1 MKPYEVTNVTITT
14 SSTSINISWTVPYIA
29 YTNEQYYVQYK
40 GLDLQPYLY
49 STPYINGSVNISA
62 TNSHYTTNIHNLEEG
77 NSYNISIVAKNCIGE
92 TKSRDF
98 TVYTESNC
106 EYNVFLFISKPISY
120 STIIF
125 TIKLFTNH
133 RKFHIC

>member
-1 MKPYEVTNVTITT
+1 MVIYIIIITIYKFLGAIKPYQVTNVIITT

-29 YTNEQYYVQYK
+29 YINEQYYVQYK

-62 TNSHYTTNIHNLEEG
+62 TNSHYTTTIHDLEEG
-77 NSYNISIVAKNCIGE
+77 NSYNISIVAKNCIGK

-106 EYNVFLFISKPISY
+106 EHNVFL
-120 STIIF
+120 
-125 TIKLFTNH
+125 L
-133 RKFHIC
+133 